1 MYQKENQDL
10 IYGLRAT
17 LEALES
23 GREISKI
30 IIKKG
35 IQSDLFQE
43 LYRAIKEAEVP
54 FQIVPPDY
62 FKKFPGKNHQ
72 GIICMT
78 SPVEFQ
84 NLEEILTRVFEQ
96 GEIPFILMLDKV
108 TDVRN
113 FGAICRSAECSGVH
127 AIVIPAKGAAIIN
140 SDAVKTSAGALNHIP
155 VCRENNF
162 KKTIQTLKQN
172 GLSVYGASEKA
183 EKLYFE
189 QNLDGPMAI
198 LMGSEDQGI
207 APEFRVLCD
216 GELKIPIMGK
226 IDSLNVSVATGIL
239 CYEVVRQRK
248 INTLT

>member
-17 LEALES
+17 MEALES

-35 IQSDLFQE
+35 IGSELFQE
-43 LYRAIKEAEVP
+43 LYHAIKEAEVP

-72 GIICMT
+72 GVICMT
-78 SPVEFQ
+78 SPIEFQ
-84 NLEEILTRVFEQ
+84 NLDEILTRVFES
-96 GEIPFILMLDKV
+96 GEMPFILMLDKV
-108 TDVRN
+108 SDVRN

-127 AIVIPAKGAAIIN
+127 AIVIPSKGAAIIN

-155 VCRENNF
+155 VCRENNL
-162 KKTIQTLKQN
+162 KKTIQQLKQH
-172 GLSVYGASEKA
+172 GLAVYGASERA
-183 EKLYFE
+183 EVLYFE
-189 QNLDGPMAI
+189 QKLSGPIAI
-198 LMGSEDQGI
+198 LMGSEDQGV
-207 APEFRVLCD
+207 APEYRVLCD
-216 GELKIPIMGK
+216 GELKIPMLGK

-239 CYEVVRQRK
+239 CYEVVRQRN
-248 INTLT
+248 I